1 MSVFTGKSALALA
14 LAATA
19 LTAASPAMA
28 RDRYYRGHRGDDA
41 AVAIGAGLVGLA
53 VGAAIASDRD
63 DRYER
68 VYYNDGYYYPR
79 RHYVETYYYGDYP
92 RYRRTIITVAGR
104 SGVALCA
111 ITATGTGMAGVTA
124 GKPRNLVSITKKPPR
139 P

>member
-92 RYRRTIITVAGR
+92 RYQPHYYYRGGPVWRGPVRYHRDWDRHGWR
-104 SGVALCA
+104 H
-111 ITATGTGMAGVTA
+111 
-124 GKPRNLVSITKKPPR
+124 RW
-139 P
+139 